1 MGRPSPRLRGIS
13 RSALSASAI
22 CTAFLTAAWGSP
34 LAARPID
41 RDVVAT
47 SSSGNETLAATPSS
61 LAGIAEKGDAAP
73 RQDRRSVEP
82 ASPQGDKDLT
92 FIVSPYVWIPTV
104 TGNIGTSAQGLDFA
118 LDAGDLLDVFEFG
131 GLIHGEVRHKSGWG
145 VSTDYIFANLGTG
158 VDIVI
163 GDVDADID
171 AEVLELTLVRRIDA
185 GSDAIDLYAG
195 IRRWD
200 ADVAIAIDTFF
211 FDDTIVT
218 GDEWTDPIVGAR
230 YQHEFARDWRVLV
243 QGDIGGFG
251 AGSDFSWNAVAG
263 VSHSL
268 SDRASIQL
276 VYKTLSVDR
285 QSPAIGDGPPID
297 LDITI
302 SGPLIGFAYRF

>member
-1 MGRPSPRLRGIS
+1 M
-13 RSALSASAI
+13 A
-22 CTAFLTAAWGSP
+22 
-34 LAARPID
+34 
-41 RDVVAT
+41 AT
-47 SSSGNETLAATPSS
+47 SSSGDETLAAPSS
-61 LAGIAEKGDAAP
+61 GAGIEGADDAAP
-73 RQDRRSVEP
+73 RQDRGSVETAP
-82 ASPQGDKDLT
+82 PKGDKDLT

-131 GLIHGEVRHKSGWG
+131 GLIHGEARHKSGWG
-145 VSTDYIFANLGTG
+145 ISTDYIFANLGAG

-200 ADVAIAIDTFF
+200 ADVAIAIETFF

-230 YQHEFARDWRVLV
+230 YQHEFARDWRLLV

-251 AGSDFSWNAVAG
+251 AGSEFSWNAVAG

-268 SDRASIQL
+268 SDKASLQL

-285 QSPAIGDGPPID
+285 QSPAIGNGPPID

-302 SGPLIGFAYRF
+302 TGPLIGFAYRF